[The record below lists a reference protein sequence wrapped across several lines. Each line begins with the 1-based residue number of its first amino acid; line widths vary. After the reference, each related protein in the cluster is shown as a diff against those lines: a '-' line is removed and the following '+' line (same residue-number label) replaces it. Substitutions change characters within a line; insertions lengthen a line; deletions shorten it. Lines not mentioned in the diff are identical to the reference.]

1 MSFSVNGNLVLLAL
15 LIPAVLALA
24 IATVPR
30 WFIRS
35 MSKHALWRLRD
46 EVVDDTLAGDL
57 PSDQPAVRELIER
70 LEWAISESRSFDLLH
85 LIVWS
90 RAKRRLSPKMLK
102 ELAEVPALT
111 GLTPDQ
117 VSRVEAYRGCYDSVA
132 IRALL
137 LSSWI
142 GVAIVLWTAIPLA
155 VRVLAKASPSGD
167 SRRPEYARQR
177 ALPGGLRVV
186 VRVAADE
193 VAEDTRIGRSAREF
207 VSVKGPALE
216 AVPATA

>member
-15 LIPAVLALA
+15 LVPVVLIFA
-24 IATVPR
+24 IAMVPR
-30 WFIRS
+30 WLIRS
-35 MSKHALWRLRD
+35 MSKHSLWRLRD
-46 EVVDDTLAGDL
+46 EVVDDTILGNL
-57 PSDQPAVRELIER
+57 PADQPAVRELIER

-90 RAKRRLSPKMLK
+90 RAKRRLPAKLLK
-102 ELAEVPALT
+102 ELTEVPGLD

-117 VSRVEAYRGCYDSVA
+117 ASRVEQLRQCYDSVA

-142 GVAIVLWTAIPLA
+142 GVAIVLWTAAPLA
-155 VRVLAKASPSGD
+155 VRILIG
-167 SRRPEYARQR
+167 SRRPEYAQQR
-177 ALPGGLRVV
+177 SLPGGLRVV

-193 VAEDTRIGRSAREF
+193 VAEDTRLGRWASEF
-207 VSVKGPALE
+207 VNEKGPALE
-216 AVPATA
+216 TAPATA